1 MEDIDD
7 AAPTSLAVPSSLKA
21 KNPMSMQLAAIN
33 AKEKLNWLAHI
44 LFLRQ
49 DFVECN
55 KLIQTML

>member
-1 MEDIDD
+1 MEDEIDD
-7 AAPTSLAVPSSLKA
+7 VGPTSLMVPSSLKA

-49 DFVECN
+49 DFVECQ
-55 KLIQTML
+55 KLI

>member
-7 AAPTSLAVPSSLKA
+7 VGPTSLMVPSSIKA

-49 DFVECN
+49 DFVEC
-55 KLIQTML
+55 

>member
-7 AAPTSLAVPSSLKA
+7 TEPTSLMVPVPSSIKA

-49 DFVECN
+49 DFVEC
-55 KLIQTML
+55 